1 MYYIIN
7 ITENPEDT
15 HTCIG
20 KVHMFPILCRVDD
33 IISGHLTLEDN
44 CVEHCSDKY
53 DILFGTH
60 VGDMDHVIEDCVI
73 DIVYAHPNVPVIGVF
88 FDGKYN
94 KLCTIEANRIAENLH
109 FDVEPLFDECKI

>member
-33 IISGHLTLEDN
+33 IISGHLTLEDK

-53 DILFGTH
+53 DILFGTY

-73 DIVYAHPNVPVIGVF
+73 DIVNAHPNIPVIGVF
-88 FDGKYN
+88 DNGKYN
-94 KLCTIEANRIAENLH
+94 KAMTIMASNIAENMHMNTDALL
-109 FDVEPLFDECKI
+109 PECKL